1 MTMSF
6 LDHLKELRQRF
17 LTCLAFFM
25 LLSVAGYLT
34 FPWWSDFLLAPLG
47 VDSLKKVVSLAPL
60 EVFSIRLRYTFLLGG
75 IYASPVFLYH
85 GMMFILPALTVRE
98 KRMITLSLTGGFL
111 LFLAGTT
118 YAYEHVLPLCLSF
131 FGSLSAELAVKQQFR
146 YSETISFVSWILL
159 SFALVFQFPCVLFGL
174 ISTNT
179 VSCKTLLSQSRFMVL
194 GIFFI
199 SAVVTPPDVL
209 SQIFLALPLIVL
221 FYLTIFLGYIF
232 KRKGGKDSSLLPEGE
247 ELNV

>member
-25 LLSVAGYLT
+25 FFSIAGYLT

-47 VDSLKKVVSLAPL
+47 AASLKEVVSLAPL

-75 IYASPVFLYH
+75 IYTSPVFLYH
-85 GMMFILPALTVRE
+85 GMMFILPALTTKE

-131 FGSLSAELAVKQQFR
+131 FGSLSAELAVKH
-146 YSETISFVSWILL
+146 
-159 SFALVFQFPCVLFGL
+159 
-174 ISTNT
+174 
-179 VSCKTLLSQSRFMVL
+179 
-194 GIFFI
+194 
-199 SAVVTPPDVL
+199 D
-209 SQIFLALPLIVL
+209 
-221 FYLTIFLGYIF
+221 FYVM
-232 KRKGGKDSSLLPEGE
+232 S
-247 ELNV
+247 